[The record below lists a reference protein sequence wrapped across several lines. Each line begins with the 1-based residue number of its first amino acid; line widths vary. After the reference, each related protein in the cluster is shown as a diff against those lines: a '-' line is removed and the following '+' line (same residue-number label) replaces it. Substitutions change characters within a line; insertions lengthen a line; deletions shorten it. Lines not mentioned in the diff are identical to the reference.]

1 MAKKKRKTKREKVA
15 LALKQKRQKKQA
27 KEETLALKKTPYQ
40 EASSSQAFRKTSPSR
55 KKEKADY
62 SGLFNQ
68 TKLIQKDL
76 LKSIALSFFI
86 LASEFVLYWKLK

>member
-1 MAKKKRKTKREKVA
+1 MAKKKRKTKREKA
-15 LALKQKRQKKQA
+15 DLTRKRKQQKKQT
-27 KEETLALKKTPYQ
+27 KEEILIPKKTLNQ
-40 EASSSQAFRKTSPSR
+40 EANSNQVFQ
-55 KKEKADY
+55 KADY

>member
-1 MAKKKRKTKREKVA
+1 MAKKKRKTKREKIA
-15 LALKQKRQKKQA
+15 QALKQKQLKKQA
-27 KEETLALKKTPYQ
+27 KKDILAQEKTPHQ
-40 EASSSQAFRKTSPSR
+40 EANSGQLLRKTYLGR

-76 LKSIALSFFI
+76 LKSIALSLFI
-86 LASEFVLYWKLK
+86 LASEFVLYWRLK

>member
-1 MAKKKRKTKREKVA
+1 MAKKKRKTKREKIA
-15 LALKQKRQKKQA
+15 LALKQEQQKKQA
-27 KEETLALKKTPYQ
+27 KKKNLTQKKTPYQ
-40 EASSSQAFRKTSPSR
+40 EANSSRAFRKTSPSK

-76 LKSIALSFFI
+76 LKSIVLSFFI
-86 LASEFVLYWKLK
+86 LASELVLYWKLK